1 MHPVLAKFFK
11 KDPQKE
17 IAQKLY
23 LGIVAQSRQPGFFV
37 DGGVADSVDGRFD
50 ILVINAFLV
59 IRRLNQLGPEGK
71 ALAQHLFDDMFSN
84 LDGDVREMGF
94 SDWTI
99 GKKIQRMAEAF
110 YGRAEAYQKAL
121 DDADGGALKKAL
133 ERNVYRSKP
142 VADANLAFIQR
153 YFEHQDKAMADVS
166 LEQMLSGEIP
176 FAPLSSVMKSQPQSQ
191 TQSVSGPDA
200 EEARED
206 VAEADAQ

>member
-1 MHPVLAKFFK
+1 MHPVFGKFFR
-11 KDPQKE
+11 KDPHKE

-50 ILVINAFLV
+50 VLVMNAFLV

-121 DDADGGALKKAL
+121 DSDDSDGLKKAL
-133 ERNVYRSKP
+133 ARNVFRSKP
-142 VADANLAFIQR
+142 VADAQLDFIHQYIQR
-153 YFEHQDKAMADVS
+153 QATALADAD
-166 LEQMLSGEIP
+166 LDQMLAGQIP
-176 FAPLSSVMKSQPQSQ
+176 FAPLTAESVTPPPAPAP
-191 TQSVSGPDA
+191 TAPGGHSV
-200 EEARED
+200 
-206 VAEADAQ
+206 